1 MSSDLTAEIDCFCIW
16 TSFWMFWMWF
26 ICTNQYFLYWSKWC
40 CAWCDRWREFIH
52 LCNSLLFHWAFLT
65 YLSLLFFGQQ
75 LFCVGS
81 LSLLFSICFQQQL
94 GFFFKKALKTH
105 CALCLYQTAG
115 TNSESVNIFSSERAS
130 FPEDLVETKTECVAW
145 ILDLNSSWWPQPW
158 LKRLGEDCGQRRV
171 STFSFY
177 LFEKSTIEYFLQ
189 WTI

>member
-1 MSSDLTAEIDCFCIW
+1 MLCMMWQVKRIHSSVQFPSVPLSFFNIFKLIIFWPTTFLCWFTLTA
-16 TSFWMFWMWF
+16 
-26 ICTNQYFLYWSKWC
+26 
-40 CAWCDRWREFIH
+40 
-52 LCNSLLFHWAFLT
+52 LFNLFPAAAFV
-65 YLSLLFFGQQ
+65 QQ
-75 LFCVGS
+75 LG
-81 LSLLFSICFQQQL
+81 

-115 TNSESVNIFSSERAS
+115 TNSEF
-130 FPEDLVETKTECVAW
+130 EDLAETKTECVAW

-158 LKRLGEDCGQRRV
+158 LKRLGEDCGQRSV

>member
-1 MSSDLTAEIDCFCIW
+1 MLCMMWQVKRIHSSVQFPSVPL
-16 TSFWMFWMWF
+16 S
-26 ICTNQYFLYWSKWC
+26 
-40 CAWCDRWREFIH
+40 
-52 LCNSLLFHWAFLT
+52 FLT
-65 YLSLLFFGQQ
+65 YLSLLFFWPTTFLCWFTLTA
-75 LFCVGS
+75 LFN
-81 LSLLFSICFQQQL
+81 LFPAAAGF
-94 GFFFKKALKTH
+94 FFFKKALKTH

-115 TNSESVNIFSSERAS
+115 TNSESVNIFSSKRAS

-158 LKRLGEDCGQRRV
+158 LKILTFLRVCTNTNTAQVTPWLRLGEDCGQRRV

>member
-1 MSSDLTAEIDCFCIW
+1 MLCMMWQVKRIHSSVQFPSVPL
-16 TSFWMFWMWF
+16 S
-26 ICTNQYFLYWSKWC
+26 
-40 CAWCDRWREFIH
+40 
-52 LCNSLLFHWAFLT
+52 FLT

-75 LFCVGS
+75 PFCVGS

-94 GFFFKKALKTH
+94 GVFFFKKALKTH

-115 TNSESVNIFSSERAS
+115 TNSESVNIFSSKRAS

-145 ILDLNSSWWPQPW
+145 ILDSSSWWPQPW
-158 LKRLGEDCGQRRV
+158 LKILTFLRVCTNTNTAQVTPWLRLGEDCGQRRV